1 MNYKYEYEVLSDNAI
16 DMIFNGKVS
25 QKNAF
30 DINVDFLSKIPNLIK
45 PNQTEDSS
53 WQKAS
58 ASLDASAKIYGF
70 RVDAVHSDTF
80 KFLNG
85 LNRNSGK
92 SSYGGTFSFVLNNG
106 TYYGLYMTIN
116 VNNGGEVK
124 LSLYKNNVRLFDTD
138 YFSLSA
144 VLANNSGYIYI

>member
-80 KFLNG
+80 KFLNR
-85 LNRNSGK
+85 LNRNELNENEDIK
-92 SSYGGTFSFVLNNG
+92 NTTKAHNDEVDVLKCHLVINNFFNERQ
-106 TYYGLYMTIN
+106 IN
-116 VNNGGEVK
+116 N
-124 LSLYKNNVRLFDTD
+124 LSRNKEK
-138 YFSLSA
+138 
-144 VLANNSGYIYI
+144 

>member
-85 LNRNSGK
+85 LNRNELNENEDIK
-92 SSYGGTFSFVLNNG
+92 NTTKAHKKLFSFQE
-106 TYYGLYMTIN
+106 I
-116 VNNGGEVK
+116 E
-124 LSLYKNNVRLFDTD
+124 S
-138 YFSLSA
+138 
-144 VLANNSGYIYI
+144 IYRDKIFKPRKKPKDKVSSIKSERQFISIQ

>member
-1 MNYKYEYEVLSDNAI
+1 MRIYITMNYKYEYEVLSDNAI

-58 ASLDASAKIYGF
+58 ASLDASAKIYEF
-70 RVDAVHSDTF
+70 KVDAVHSDTF

-85 LNRNSGK
+85 LNRNE
-92 SSYGGTFSFVLNNG
+92 LNENEDIKN
-106 TYYGLYMTIN
+106 TTKAHNDIMM
-116 VNNGGEVK
+116 K
-124 LSLYKNNVRLFDTD
+124 LMC
-138 YFSLSA
+138 
-144 VLANNSGYIYI
+144 

>member
-1 MNYKYEYEVLSDNAI
+1 MNYKYEYEVLSDNEI

-25 QKNAF
+25 QKNAI
-30 DINVDFLSKIPNLIK
+30 DINGDFLSKIPNLIK

-80 KFLNG
+80 KILNG
-85 LNRNSGK
+85 LNRNELNENEDIK
-92 SSYGGTFSFVLNNG
+92 NTTKAHNDEVDVLKCHLVINNFFNERQ
-106 TYYGLYMTIN
+106 IN
-116 VNNGGEVK
+116 N
-124 LSLYKNNVRLFDTD
+124 LSRNKEK
-138 YFSLSA
+138 
-144 VLANNSGYIYI
+144 

>member
-1 MNYKYEYEVLSDNAI
+1 MPL
-16 DMIFNGKVS
+16 
-25 QKNAF
+25 
-30 DINVDFLSKIPNLIK
+30 INVDFLSKIPNLIK

-85 LNRNSGK
+85 LNRNELNENEDIK
-92 SSYGGTFSFVLNNG
+92 NTTKAHNDEVDVLKCHLVINNFFNERQ
-106 TYYGLYMTIN
+106 IN
-116 VNNGGEVK
+116 N
-124 LSLYKNNVRLFDTD
+124 LSRNKEK
-138 YFSLSA
+138 
-144 VLANNSGYIYI
+144 